1 MNENNI
7 VEFEILT
14 SISKLIS
21 SNTEGETKFDEIF
34 KLLSRLVPFES
45 ASLFVSNG
53 DSYELIKVGD
63 YGGGVDLARNFS
75 FGKGT
80 GLSSYVAEEKRTILL
95 SNLHDGP
102 RFTHGS
108 LKSFLSVPMVVEDNL
123 VGVINFGHFEPEI
136 FNQTHVE
143 YLEIVATQLAGIIL
157 QLQYTTKLKDNNKK
171 LEEANAALKEAQ
183 EKLIES
189 EKMATLGHIT
199 AGINHEINN
208 PLAVISG
215 HVQLLEM
222 DPEGIPDKV
231 MERLRI
237 MMREVDRISDVLR
250 NLQKVKKIALSEYTS
265 DGVHMLDIDKSLKE

>member
-1 MNENNI
+1 MNDNNI
-7 VEFEILT
+7 AEFEILG

-21 SNTEGETKFDEIF
+21 SNTEGETKFEEIF

-45 ASLFVSNG
+45 ASLFVYSG
-53 DSYELIKVGD
+53 DSQELGKVGD
-63 YGGGVDLARNFS
+63 FGGGVDLAQNFS
-75 FGKGT
+75 FGKGM

-102 RFTHGS
+102 RFKHGS

-123 VGVINFGHFEPEI
+123 VGVINFGHSEPEM

-143 YLEIVATQLAGIIL
+143 YLEIVATQIAGIIL
-157 QLQYTTKLKDNNKK
+157 QMEYTTKLKANNQK
-171 LEEANAALKEAQ
+171 LKDANIALEEAQ
-183 EKLIES
+183 EKLIEA

-215 HVQLLEM
+215 HIQLLEM

-231 MERLRI
+231 IERLHI
-237 MMREVDRISDVLR
+237 VMKEVDRISDVLR

-265 DGVHMLDIDKSLKE
+265 DGVHMLDIDKSLSA

>member
-45 ASLFVSNG
+45 ASLFVSSG

-199 AGINHEINN
+199 AGISHEINN

>member
-1 MNENNI
+1 MNENNMI
-7 VEFEILT
+7 EFAILT

-21 SNTEGETKFDEIF
+21 SNTEGETKFNEIF

-45 ASLFVSNG
+45 ASLFVFSG
-53 DSYELIKVGD
+53 DSNELIKVGD

-75 FGKGT
+75 FGKGM

-102 RFTHGS
+102 RFIHGS

-237 MMREVDRISDVLR
+237 MMKEVDRISDVLK